1 MVKVQERKRRG
12 TSPRRLLWNPVKR
25 EMVFAGKF
33 KKKTNLNIFPLSI

>member
-33 KKKTNLNIFPLSI
+33 KKQNLNIFPLSI